1 MYTRQFSFPFW
12 KDQFP
17 QRVSNHF
24 GTRAARYS
32 LIRVRENAESIAFYG
47 GVQQELNEIQRRF
60 GKALDNF
67 DKVIRAQR
75 NLEFF
80 TTAYR
85 YLIQVCT
92 YERPLCTPS
101 TEPYPLFPLHAWL
114 VPGIQPTIAVD
125 MAASGRHWLLGCCWR

>member
-1 MYTRQFSFPFW
+1 M
-12 KDQFP
+12 
-17 QRVSNHF
+17 NH
-24 GTRAARYS
+24 AYVYRYS

-47 GVQQELNEIQRRF
+47 GVQQELSEIQRRF

-85 YLIQVCT
+85 YLIQVG
-92 YERPLCTPS
+92 
-101 TEPYPLFPLHAWL
+101 PYP
-114 VPGIQPTIAVD
+114 
-125 MAASGRHWLLGCCWR
+125 S

>member
-1 MYTRQFSFPFW
+1 MVLRHKNIFLRLHIEIHYLL
-12 KDQFP
+12 
-17 QRVSNHF
+17 VS
-24 GTRAARYS
+24 RYS

-80 TTAYR
+80 TTGYR
-85 YLIQVCT
+85 YLIQV
-92 YERPLCTPS
+92 
-101 TEPYPLFPLHAWL
+101 
-114 VPGIQPTIAVD
+114 PT
-125 MAASGRHWLLGCCWR
+125 